1 MDRVVSRSVTGPR
14 RDPLRSL
21 GYQRKQEGIESR
33 SPYRCPTSIR
43 QAETEPA
50 AGEAAI
56 SVGKVSFAIL
66 LFLKML
72 EDIRVSH

>member
-1 MDRVVSRSVTGPR
+1 V
-14 RDPLRSL
+14 
-21 GYQRKQEGIESR
+21 GYQRKQEGIETRNPHR
-33 SPYRCPTSIR
+33 SPTSIR

-72 EDIRVSH
+72 EDIRVNQSLPKDVSSP